1 MLYGAD
7 TTKGDGEDIVQ
18 LDSRAVRDLE
28 PTGVDDGRVSRQKSN
43 RRLIPILDGA

>member
-7 TTKGDGEDIVQ
+7 TTEGDGEDIVQ

-28 PTGVDDGRVSRQKSN
+28 PTGVDDVRIHVKK
-43 RRLIPILDGA
+43 AKE